1 VTRADGEIA
10 PSGASDGVVVRG
22 GPRCAEPGHA
32 VGDAAYRGGMTHSV
46 FHRRYGIELNLTED
60 DLGHPDRP
68 GLLAELYRNYR
79 PDVLYCVDAYEHDGC
94 LCPGFMTI
102 RKFRGRP
109 HAMHVP
115 VGQWQETMAESDLHK
130 ALKEYTATTAEREGF
145 AAQVEDRAKHGKR
158 RTDVIVTGDGGRRLG
173 YEIQLSAAHP
183 S

>member
-1 VTRADGEIA
+1 
-10 PSGASDGVVVRG
+10 
-22 GPRCAEPGHA
+22 
-32 VGDAAYRGGMTHSV
+32 MTHSV